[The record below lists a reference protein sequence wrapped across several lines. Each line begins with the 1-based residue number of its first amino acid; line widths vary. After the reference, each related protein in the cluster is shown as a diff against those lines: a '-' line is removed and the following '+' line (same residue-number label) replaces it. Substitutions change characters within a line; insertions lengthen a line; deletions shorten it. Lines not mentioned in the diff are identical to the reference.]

1 MVQDW
6 ADASVELCKHRCK
19 DKEACKHTICCRQ
32 HGIRDRARIGAAVA
46 AATAVAVATAT
57 ATANAAAAATAAA
70 TAAAAAAATAAAV
83 AAATAAAAPGTTD
96 PGSQDDGAGGNQDG
110 GGQDQ
115 GDANQGDAN
124 QVDVNQDDENQGQ
137 APTVETRGT
146 PKTQVE
152 MDREMCANFETEATF
167 GLATADNIPE
177 SFDSIAPE
185 ELRNIAHAIEAW
197 QTARNTV
204 FQAKQGVT
212 ATEAFTGSLQDD
224 DEFGDE
230 LQDRP
235 TFAQYETC
243 ENALLHAL
251 QTLRDQGNALHA
263 ARRADWRARSSGQ
276 WLDARIALYNNEI
289 TVQANKLATLPEVK
303 AEAGKKLVVRE
314 RRAKGLLGPGWVGS
328 WQLSAVNIGRSHL
341 WLKQDRHGIIRD
353 RVVIKDTF
361 FPDTGSESLWE
372 DPNLWTGGKWSDANS
387 VPSEVQAMY
396 NLRGKIGSETIV
408 KIRNWRLRRAE
419 RMHRIMT
426 EYCPDGDLFDRTM
439 DGFSDKILFIRQLR
453 PDLDLR
459 APEGDQILQELQDP
473 NHVTAFNAIRA
484 ETPYMVPEP
493 FIWSVVEGLAI
504 AGLLMQRGELDS
516 GGIVP
521 WDQIIHCDW
530 KHENRK

>member
-124 QVDVNQDDENQGQ
+124 QGDVNQDDENQDQ

-152 MDREMCANFETEATF
+152 MDREMCTNFETEATF

-303 AEAGKKLVVRE
+303 AEAGKNWSCGKEEPKV
-314 RRAKGLLGPGWVGS
+314 S
-328 WQLSAVNIGRSHL
+328 W
-341 WLKQDRHGIIRD
+341 
-353 RVVIKDTF
+353 
-361 FPDTGSESLWE
+361 
-372 DPNLWTGGKWSDANS
+372 
-387 VPSEVQAMY
+387 
-396 NLRGKIGSETIV
+396 
-408 KIRNWRLRRAE
+408 
-419 RMHRIMT
+419 
-426 EYCPDGDLFDRTM
+426 
-439 DGFSDKILFIRQLR
+439 
-453 PDLDLR
+453 
-459 APEGDQILQELQDP
+459 DQ
-473 NHVTAFNAIRA
+473 
-484 ETPYMVPEP
+484 
-493 FIWSVVEGLAI
+493 
-504 AGLLMQRGELDS
+504 AGLVRGSCLQS
-516 GGIVP
+516 ILAGRIFGSSKIVMGSFEIVWSSKTP
-521 WDQIIHCDW
+521 SSPLLVPRACGRIPTCGQVANGVMRIAYRTRCRQCTIFVARLAP
-530 KHENRK
+530 KQ